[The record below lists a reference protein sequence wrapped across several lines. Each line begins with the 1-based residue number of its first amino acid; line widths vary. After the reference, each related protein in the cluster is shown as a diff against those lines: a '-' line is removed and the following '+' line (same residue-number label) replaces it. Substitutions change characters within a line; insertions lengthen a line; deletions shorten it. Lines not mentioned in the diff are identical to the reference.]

1 MALKLSLVLPT
12 YNEAANIAKLCQRI
26 TNVLDRISF
35 DFEIIIVDDNSPD
48 GTWRIAEDLAKK
60 DLRIKLIRR
69 MCSRGL
75 GSAVVSG
82 WEVSRG
88 EILGVM
94 DADLQHPPEIL
105 AKMIDQIINHREI
118 DIVIASRYVRG
129 GGILN
134 RSFWQIFRSR
144 LPIFIGIIFVPK
156 IFKSLKD
163 PMSGY
168 FLLRKE
174 VIAAKCL
181 QPLGYKILLEVLVI
195 GSYRKVCEVPYI
207 FATRQDGRTKAGWKE
222 YLISLFYLIGLKK
235 RLSGKQK

>member
-12 YNEAANIAKLCQRI
+12 YNEAANIAELCSRI
-26 TNVLDRISF
+26 INILDRISF

-48 GTWRIAEDLAKK
+48 GTWKIVEDLAKK

-69 MCSRGL
+69 MSSRGL

-105 AKMIDQIINHREI
+105 EKMISQITSHQEI
-118 DIVIASRYVRG
+118 DIVIASRYVTG
-129 GGILN
+129 GGVLN
-134 RSFWQIFRSR
+134 RSFWQVFRSR
-144 LPIFIGIIFVPK
+144 LPIFLGIIFVPE

-168 FLLRKE
+168 FILRRE
-174 VIAAKCL
+174 VIAAKRL
-181 QPLGYKILLEVLVI
+181 EPLGYKILLEVLAM

-207 FATRQDGRTKAGWKE
+207 FAIRQGGRTKAGWKE
-222 YLISLFYLIGLKK
+222 YFISLFYLSGLKR
-235 RLSGKQK
+235 RLNR